1 MYYLLLYNVVDDFV
15 NRRTSFQNDHLKV
28 VRQAHEHGDLMM
40 AGALSEPVEGAALLF
55 RANDKT
61 VPERFA
67 REDPYVKNGL
77 VKEWRALSW
86 NVGGGGEPDK
96 AH

>member
-15 NRRTSFQNDHLKV
+15 NRRTPFQNDHLKV

-86 NVGGGGEPDK
+86 NVVVGGEPDK